1 MRGDAEAFGRLYE
14 EHVWNVY
21 GFFGYRVTSRQ
32 EAEDLTQATF
42 ENALKAFH
50 RFDERRASFSTWV
63 MTIARNLLIDHY
75 RSDRSSRHEPVGT
88 PDEAET
94 ALGDRAAEEHD
105 LGLAPDLETALDGL
119 GPREREM
126 IALRF
131 GGDMTTQ
138 QIAELT
144 DLTVANVQQILSR
157 SLRRLRAELEESGE
171 AEPSRPSA
179 ASRRGG
185 SGPG

>member
-1 MRGDAEAFGRLYE
+1 MRGDAEAFGHLYE

-21 GFFGYRVTSRQ
+21 GFFGYRVASRQ

-50 RFDERRASFSTWV
+50 RFDRKRASFQTWV

-75 RSDRSSRHEPVGT
+75 RSDRSSQQQPIANAA
-88 PDEAET
+88 EAE
-94 ALGDRAAEEHD
+94 AGLGERASEEPD
-105 LGLAPDLETALDGL
+105 LGVAPDLEAALDGL
-119 GPREREM
+119 GAREREL

-157 SLRRLRAELEESGE
+157 SLRRLRAELEGETESTGTGAATRRPRSRE
-171 AEPSRPSA
+171 A
-179 ASRRGG
+179 
-185 SGPG
+185 

>member
-1 MRGDAEAFGRLYE
+1 MRSRGDAEAFGRLYE

-21 GFFGYRVTSRQ
+21 GFFGYRVGSRQ

-50 RFDERRASFSTWV
+50 RFDERRASFQTWV

-75 RSDRSSRHEPVGT
+75 RSDRSSQQQGMGT
-88 PDEAET
+88 AAET
-94 ALGDRAAEEHD
+94 EAVLGDQVSEEHE
-105 LGLAPDLETALDGL
+105 LGIAPDLESALDGL
-119 GPREREM
+119 GAREREL

-131 GGDMTTQ
+131 GGDLTTQ
-138 QIAELT
+138 QIADLT

-157 SLRRLRAELEESGE
+157 SLRRLRAELEGAGRE
-171 AEPSRPSA
+171 A
-179 ASRRGG
+179 
-185 SGPG
+185 